1 MTPTT
6 PGSSSSSARPPMS
19 GIKPP
24 RPATGTLDLLMDMEM
39 PVLVRFASTR
49 MPLRELLALE
59 AGEMVEF
66 RRAPDDP
73 VDILVNGRV
82 VARGAVVVVQ
92 GNYGVRIVEISS
104 QEDFEKR
111 PGLARPRQE
120 VSE

>member
-1 MTPTT
+1 
-6 PGSSSSSARPPMS
+6 MS